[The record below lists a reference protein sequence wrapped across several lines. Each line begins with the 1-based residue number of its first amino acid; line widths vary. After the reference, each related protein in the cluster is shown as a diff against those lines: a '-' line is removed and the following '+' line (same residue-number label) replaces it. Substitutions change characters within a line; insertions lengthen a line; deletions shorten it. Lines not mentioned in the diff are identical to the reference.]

1 MLLKSDEILRALSG
15 EEDPFGRL
23 RIVPSPSVEEI
34 RSSGAASVDL
44 RLGRWFLQ
52 LREGRT
58 ALLDP
63 SKRDGRDDES
73 SFPRTVFVRF
83 GDKFI
88 LHPRKFILGITLE
101 WLKLPSRI
109 GGYVTGKSSWGRRGL
124 VIETAAGIHPGFSG
138 CLTLELGNMGEVPIA
153 LIPGMRICQIFLHT
167 AGEGDAVHG
176 GQFLGRRRPTLGELA
191 MDPVVEALAENL

>member
-63 SKRDGRDDES
+63 SKRDGRDEES
-73 SFPRTVFVRF
+73 
-83 GDKFI
+83 
-88 LHPRKFILGITLE
+88 
-101 WLKLPSRI
+101 
-109 GGYVTGKSSWGRRGL
+109 
-124 VIETAAGIHPGFSG
+124 
-138 CLTLELGNMGEVPIA
+138 
-153 LIPGMRICQIFLHT
+153 
-167 AGEGDAVHG
+167 
-176 GQFLGRRRPTLGELA
+176 
-191 MDPVVEALAENL
+191 